1 MKTLLILNQQPY
13 DGTDFTW
20 NALRL
25 AHKLHEDGAEVRL
38 FLMSDAVDL
47 ARESVKPPPG
57 VDDMVA
63 MVRDLY
69 ALGAQVKVCGTCQ
82 ARCGIKKGE
91 PYFAEE
97 LTAAM
102 ADLSVW
108 VRDSDRVLTF

>member
-25 AHKLHEDGAEVRL
+25 AHKLHDSGVEVRL

-47 ARESVKPPPG
+47 ARDSVRPPEG

-63 MVRDLY
+63 MVKDLHGK
-69 ALGAQVKVCGTCQ
+69 GAKVQVCGTCQ

-91 PYFAEE
+91 PYFDEG
-97 LTAAM
+97 LTSTM
-102 ADLSVW
+102 DKLSAW
-108 VRDSDRVLTF
+108 VQDSDRVLTF